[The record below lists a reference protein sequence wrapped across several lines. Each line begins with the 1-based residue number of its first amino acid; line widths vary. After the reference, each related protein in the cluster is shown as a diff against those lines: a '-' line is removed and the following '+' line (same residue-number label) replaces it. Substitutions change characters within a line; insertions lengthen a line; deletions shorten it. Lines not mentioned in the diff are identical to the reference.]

1 MTATRLD
8 TADDQH
14 TIGPFATTAVLPI
27 AGLVA
32 VLHCVAGSLAQ
43 GYWFDEVYMLAIGRH
58 HLDWGSAD
66 QPPLTPALAA
76 VMDAIAPGSLPVLR
90 VPVVLATAGAVV
102 VAALIARELGGDRRA
117 QLLTAFA
124 QATGVWVALGGH
136 WLTPYMLEPV
146 QWLMMVWLLVRW
158 IRVRDDRLLLVFGV
172 VAGIAALT
180 KFQVLLLCAVLIVAV
195 ATVGPRELLRR
206 PSLWA
211 GAAIAALLAAPT
223 LLWQHA
229 NGWPQLSMSSVVIG
243 EADALYGGRIGV
255 ALQMLL
261 FAGVIGTAL
270 MGYGLWRLWREPALR
285 DYRFLGVAFLVLFAV
300 FVASPGRPYYVAG
313 LYAPLA
319 AFGAL
324 GLQRRRQAGRRA
336 RRWLVWSAGVSSA
349 ALAAAVLVLSV
360 TIIRADAGEQIA
372 RDTAGAYHALPEE
385 QRARTVVIGQSYIVA
400 AYIDG
405 YSTRFG
411 LPQAYSTN
419 RSYGFFPPPPAEYD
433 TALYVGSDDEEIA
446 SYFTESEPIAEIAD
460 DMQAY
465 LLTGQRQPWEQ
476 IWPQM
481 RSLTVG

>member
-1 MTATRLD
+1 MTA
-8 TADDQH
+8 AEDQH
-14 TIGPFATTAVLPI
+14 TVSPFATMIVLPI

-32 VLHCVAGSLAQ
+32 VLHCVAATSAE

-66 QPPLTPALAA
+66 QPPITPALAA
-76 VMDAIAPGSLPVLR
+76 LMDAIAPGSVLALR
-90 VPVVLATAGAVV
+90 VPVMLATAAAVV

-117 QLLTAFA
+117 QGVTAFA

-146 QWLMMVWLLVRW
+146 QWLLMVWLLVRW

-172 VAGIAALT
+172 VAGVAALT
-180 KFQVLLLCAVLIVAV
+180 KFQVLLLCAVLIAAV
-195 ATVGPRELLRR
+195 AAVGPRELLRR
-206 PSLWA
+206 RLLWA
-211 GAAIAALLAAPT
+211 GAAVAALLAAPT

-229 NGWPQLSMSSVVIG
+229 NGWPQLSMGSVVIG
-243 EADALYGGRIGV
+243 EADALYGGRFGV
-255 ALQMLL
+255 AVQMLL
-261 FAGVIGTAL
+261 FAGIIGTAL
-270 MGYGLWRLWREPALR
+270 MGYGLWRLWREPELR
-285 DYRFLGVAFLVLFAV
+285 EYRFIGVAFVVLFVV
-300 FVASPGRPYYVAG
+300 FVAAPGRPYYVAG

-324 GLQRRRQAGRRA
+324 GLQHRRQTGRRG
-336 RRWLVWSAGVSSA
+336 RGWLVWMAGVSSA

-372 RDTAGAYHALPEE
+372 GDTAAAYHALPEE
-385 QRARTVVIGQSYIVA
+385 QRQHTVVIGQSYIVA
-400 AYIDG
+400 AYLDG

-433 TALYVGSDDEEIA
+433 TVLYVGSDDDEIS
-446 SYFTESEPIAEIAD
+446 SYFAQSRPIADVGD

-465 LLTGQRQPWEQ
+465 LLTGQRRSWEQ
-476 IWPQM
+476 IWPRM
-481 RSLTVG
+481 RTLTVG